1 MKRIA
6 IVSNGYAW
14 FPIEPGPSRFYYIA
28 TTFAHAGWSVEI
40 ITTSFQHFK
49 KKPRDKNAIYAE
61 KYPFKITFVE
71 TPPYKKNID
80 IQLRVRREMEYV
92 QKGQS
97 NKNYAQ
103 LSNILEELEKMLNS
117 KNLKLC
123 YPRMIVD
130 SWDFTDELGLE
141 LLDLAEL
148 YKRWK

>member
-1 MKRIA
+1 M
-6 IVSNGYAW
+6 SL
-14 FPIEPGPSRFYYIA
+14 E
-28 TTFAHAGWSVEI
+28 
-40 ITTSFQHFK
+40 
-49 KKPRDKNAIYAE
+49 DK
-61 KYPFKITFVE
+61 
-71 TPPYKKNID
+71 YKKNID

-103 LSNILEELEKMLNS
+103 LSSILEELEKMLNS

>member
-1 MKRIA
+1 M
-6 IVSNGYAW
+6 
-14 FPIEPGPSRFYYIA
+14 
-28 TTFAHAGWSVEI
+28 
-40 ITTSFQHFK
+40 SFE
-49 KKPRDKNAIYAE
+49 DK
-61 KYPFKITFVE
+61 
-71 TPPYKKNID
+71 YKKNID

-123 YPRMIVD
+123 YPKMIVD

>member
-1 MKRIA
+1 M
-6 IVSNGYAW
+6 SL
-14 FPIEPGPSRFYYIA
+14 E
-28 TTFAHAGWSVEI
+28 
-40 ITTSFQHFK
+40 
-49 KKPRDKNAIYAE
+49 DK
-61 KYPFKITFVE
+61 
-71 TPPYKKNID
+71 YKKNID

-130 SWDFTDELGLE
+130 S
-141 LLDLAEL
+141 
-148 YKRWK
+148 

>member
-1 MKRIA
+1 M
-6 IVSNGYAW
+6 SL
-14 FPIEPGPSRFYYIA
+14 E
-28 TTFAHAGWSVEI
+28 
-40 ITTSFQHFK
+40 
-49 KKPRDKNAIYAE
+49 DKY
-61 KYPFKITFVE
+61 K
-71 TPPYKKNID
+71 KKNID

>member
-1 MKRIA
+1 M
-6 IVSNGYAW
+6 SL
-14 FPIEPGPSRFYYIA
+14 E
-28 TTFAHAGWSVEI
+28 
-40 ITTSFQHFK
+40 
-49 KKPRDKNAIYAE
+49 DKY
-61 KYPFKITFVE
+61 K
-71 TPPYKKNID
+71 KKNID

-141 LLDLAEL
+141 LLDLVEL

>member
-1 MKRIA
+1 M
-6 IVSNGYAW
+6 SL
-14 FPIEPGPSRFYYIA
+14 E
-28 TTFAHAGWSVEI
+28 
-40 ITTSFQHFK
+40 
-49 KKPRDKNAIYAE
+49 DK
-61 KYPFKITFVE
+61 
-71 TPPYKKNID
+71 YKKNID

>member
-1 MKRIA
+1 M
-6 IVSNGYAW
+6 
-14 FPIEPGPSRFYYIA
+14 
-28 TTFAHAGWSVEI
+28 
-40 ITTSFQHFK
+40 FK
-49 KKPRDKNAIYAE
+49 
-61 KYPFKITFVE
+61 
-71 TPPYKKNID
+71 
-80 IQLRVRREMEYV
+80 
-92 QKGQS
+92 KGQS

>member
-1 MKRIA
+1 M
-6 IVSNGYAW
+6 SL
-14 FPIEPGPSRFYYIA
+14 E
-28 TTFAHAGWSVEI
+28 
-40 ITTSFQHFK
+40 
-49 KKPRDKNAIYAE
+49 DK
-61 KYPFKITFVE
+61 
-71 TPPYKKNID
+71 YKKNID
-80 IQLRVRREMEYV
+80 IQMRVRREMEYV

>member
-1 MKRIA
+1 MLL
-6 IVSNGYAW
+6 
-14 FPIEPGPSRFYYIA
+14 E
-28 TTFAHAGWSVEI
+28 
-40 ITTSFQHFK
+40 
-49 KKPRDKNAIYAE
+49 DK
-61 KYPFKITFVE
+61 
-71 TPPYKKNID
+71 YKKNID

-103 LSNILEELEKMLNS
+103 LSSILEELEKMLNS

>member
-1 MKRIA
+1 M
-6 IVSNGYAW
+6 SL
-14 FPIEPGPSRFYYIA
+14 E
-28 TTFAHAGWSVEI
+28 
-40 ITTSFQHFK
+40 
-49 KKPRDKNAIYAE
+49 DKYN
-61 KYPFKITFVE
+61 
-71 TPPYKKNID
+71 KKNID

-141 LLDLAEL
+141 LLDLAEV

>member
-1 MKRIA
+1 M
-6 IVSNGYAW
+6 SL
-14 FPIEPGPSRFYYIA
+14 E
-28 TTFAHAGWSVEI
+28 
-40 ITTSFQHFK
+40 
-49 KKPRDKNAIYAE
+49 DKY
-61 KYPFKITFVE
+61 K
-71 TPPYKKNID
+71 KKNID

-123 YPRMIVD
+123 YPKMIVD